1 MVQVHSNGGNFTLQD
16 GDSLYISSPNYPA
29 NYDSNTDVLWV
40 INMPED
46 CSLVLSLLSFNTED
60 YLDQLTVSSESEAD
74 QSVVVMSRFSS
85 RLGPYNR
92 TYAPSTLMRIQ
103 FRTDRTLE
111 LSGFYAKLRAS
122 CSAESVETTISS
134 ITASNTA
141 SSEQMT
147 QVHLNG
153 GNFALQDGDSLYISS
168 PNYPAYYDSNTNV
181 LWVITMPEDC
191 SLVLSVLSFFT
202 ENSYDQLTVSSE
214 SGADQSV
221 MLIDRFTSHLAQFN
235 RTYAPSTLMRIRFRS
250 DRTLE
255 LSGFEAELR
264 ASCSAESVETTFSSI
279 TASNTAS
286 SAQLTQVH
294 SNEAVE
300 TTISYITASN
310 TASSEQM
317 VQVHSNGGN
326 FTLQDED
333 SLYISS
339 PNYPANYDS
348 NTDVLWVINM
358 PEDCSLVL
366 SLLSFNTEDYLDQL
380 TVSSESEADQS
391 VVVMSRFSSRL
402 GPYNR
407 TYAPSTLMR
416 IQFRTDRTLELSGF
430 YAKLRASCS
439 AESVETTVP
448 SITASNTA
456 SSEQMT
462 QVHSN
467 GGNFA
472 LQDGDSL
479 YISSPNY
486 PANYDSNT
494 NVLWVITMPEDCSL
508 VLSVLSFFTENS
520 YDALTISSES
530 GADQSVMLIDRFTSH
545 LAPFNRTYAPSTLMR
560 IRFRT
565 DRSLELSGFYA
576 KLRASCSA
584 ESVETTISSIT
595 ASNTASSEQ
604 LTQVHSNG
612 GNFALQ
618 DGDSLYISSPNYP
631 ANYDSNANVLWVIT
645 MPEDCSLVL
654 SVLSFFTENS
664 YDQLTVSSESGADQS
679 VMLIDRFTSHLAQF
693 NRTYAPSTLMRIR
706 FRSGRTLELSG
717 FEAELRVSCSVEA
730 VETTFSSI
738 TASNTAS
745 SEQLTQVHSNEAV
758 ETTISYITASNTASS
773 EQMVQVHSNGGNFT
787 LQDGDSLYISSPNYP
802 ANYDSN
808 TDVLWVINMPE
819 DCSLVLSLLSFN
831 TEDYLDQ
838 LTVSSESEADQSV
851 VVMSRFSS
859 RLGPYNR
866 TYAPS
871 TLMRIQF
878 RTDRTLELSGFY
890 AKLRASCSAESV
902 ETTIPSITASN
913 TASSEQMTQVHSNGG
928 NFALQD
934 GDSLYISSP
943 NYPANYDSNANV
955 LWVITM
961 PEDCSLV
968 LSVLSF
974 FTENS
979 YDQLTVSS
987 ESGADQSV
995 MLNDRFTSHLAQ
1007 FNKTYAPSTL
1017 MRIRFRT
1024 DRTLE
1029 LSGFYAKLRASCSA
1043 ESVETTIPSITAS
1056 NTASSEQMVQVH
1068 SNGGNFALQDGDSLY
1083 ISSPNYPANYDSNA
1097 RVLWVIN
1104 MPEDCSLVLSVL
1116 SFFTEYLYD
1125 ALTVSSESGVDQ
1137 SVMLIDRFTS
1147 HLAPFNRTYAPS
1159 TLMRIRFRTD
1169 RTLELSGFYAKLRAS
1184 CRAESVETTISS
1196 ITASNTAS
1204 SEQLTQVHS
1213 NEAGETAIPSI
1224 TASNTASSEQMVQ
1237 VHSRGG
1243 NFALQDGDSLYISS
1257 PNYPAN
1263 YNSNARVLW
1272 VITMPEDCSLVLS
1285 VLSFFTENSYDQ
1297 LTVSSESGADQSVML
1312 IDRFTSHLA
1321 PFNRTYAPSTLMR
1334 IRFRTDRTLEL
1345 SGFYAKLRASC
1356 SAESVETT
1364 ISSITAS
1371 NTASSEQLTQVHSNG
1386 GNFAL
1391 QDEDS
1396 LYISSPNYPANYNS
1410 NANVLW
1416 VITMPEDCS
1425 LVLSVLSFFTE
1436 NSYDQLTV
1444 SSESGADQSV
1454 MLINRFTSHLAPFI
1468 RTYAPSTLMRIRF
1481 RTDSSVVYQ
1490 GFEAE
1495 LRASCSAETT
1505 TASQTTRQTTQDYND
1520 MTSEAPWTIGGNVD
1534 STGGPIA
1541 LREGQDY
1548 FIGSSSFPSNYP
1560 SNATIL
1566 WQVTTSDRCAI
1577 HITFMAF
1584 STEPIYDYLVVGSQD
1599 VTPKNM
1605 VHRWTGG
1612 EVPAPLHL
1620 NSNQAWFLFMS
1631 DSETEEQG
1639 FVAKLHAMC
1648 SNSTASIEDVR
1659 LVDGNV
1665 PQEGRLEVLYQ
1676 GQWGTVCEDLWE
1688 RTNAEVVCRMLGYE
1702 GADLEYST
1710 TDLWW
1715 LIKGSGPI
1723 LMDNVRCQGNESS
1736 LDECSHLGLGVH
1748 NCDHSKDVGVTCRTG
1763 SEANPSIDNSAI
1775 IRLVNG
1781 NRPSEG
1787 RVEVFRGRSWG
1798 TVCDDYWGIEDA
1810 NVACKMLG
1818 YERAEL
1824 AYREAKFGEG
1834 DGAILLDDVSCTGR
1848 EPSLFACDHSDF
1860 ADCSHAEDAGVKC
1873 LETSGRDLS
1882 LA

>member
-604 LTQVHSNG
+604 LTQVHSNEAGETTIPSITASNTASSEQIVQVHSRG

-745 SEQLTQVHSNEAV
+745 SEQL
-758 ETTISYITASNTASS
+758 
-773 EQMVQVHSNGGNFT
+773 
-787 LQDGDSLYISSPNYP
+787 
-802 ANYDSN
+802 
-808 TDVLWVINMPE
+808 
-819 DCSLVLSLLSFN
+819 
-831 TEDYLDQ
+831 
-838 LTVSSESEADQSV
+838 
-851 VVMSRFSS
+851 
-859 RLGPYNR
+859 
-866 TYAPS
+866 
-871 TLMRIQF
+871 
-878 RTDRTLELSGFY
+878 
-890 AKLRASCSAESV
+890 
-902 ETTIPSITASN
+902 
-913 TASSEQMTQVHSNGG
+913 TQVHSNGG